1 MNDLV
6 SVIVPIYRVEK
17 YLETCVDSIIDQTYK
32 NLEIILVDDGSPDR
46 CPEICDTYAQK
57 DPRIRAIHKKN
68 GGLSDARNVGMVAAK
83 GAYLMFVD
91 SDDWIEPDSIERL
104 YDQIVVHSADMA
116 IGCTKKVDDVTGE
129 LLFCNYRGDR
139 KTSVVG
145 KHEMMEE
152 DLRGGGWSA
161 CGKLYVS
168 SVHQDIPFPI
178 GETNED
184 EAIALRIIDRCK
196 KIIKVDTLVYNYRAR
211 PDSICTSSFTESNL
225 DWYKHC
231 KADVAWVEAHYPELK
246 EAAEKKLFMC
256 ILVHLAEIAVAPK
269 KYHYLA
275 RPLLEDVR
283 IYYKQMHS
291 YLVETGRSTTRLWI
305 YRHLPYSLY
314 CCMVKL
320 WWEIAHGQKVGA

>member
-1 MNDLV
+1 MSDLI
-6 SVIVPIYRVEK
+6 SVIVPIYKVEN
-17 YLETCVDSIIDQTYK
+17 YLEACVDSIRAQTYK

-116 IGCTKKVDDVTGE
+116 IGCTKKFDDVTGE
-129 LLFCNYRGDR
+129 VLFCNYRGDR

-145 KHEMMEE
+145 KHEMMKE

-231 KADVAWVEAHYPELK
+231 QADVQWIEEHHPELL
-246 EAAEKKLFMC
+246 ELAQQKLYSC
-256 ILVHLAEIAVAPK
+256 ILLHLAEIAVAPK
-269 KYHYLA
+269 KYQHLALPLIRQVHTHYDQMKA
-275 RPLLEDVR
+275 YLLG
-283 IYYKQMHS
+283 S
-291 YLVETGRSTTRLWI
+291 GRSISRLWI

-314 CCMVKL
+314 CFAAKT
-320 WWEIAHGQKVGA
+320 WRWIRYTGHF